1 MHRTTTGLTGAI
13 LAAIAGTATLAQ
25 DTTLP
30 ADTAGELVV
39 WHYMGVDSAG
49 ETALNMSADLFRA
62 AYPNVTVT
70 LETFPFD
77 QLNPQVLTAAGSG
90 NGPDVLFFNPS
101 DISQMI
107 DAGAVLP
114 LDPYLER
121 WPDFAQVPDNV
132 VHRFDGQ
139 AYTIQA
145 YVNHLAMWA
154 NKAILDEVGAPI
166 PTNWEEL
173 ETGMAA
179 AVEAGYIGMT
189 LSAGP
194 GGIGGW
200 WNGTPW
206 LSAACET
213 IDTPTEAGM
222 LAVLERLR
230 GWIDAGYMRGDVVT
244 QSTADATSQF
254 LTGNW
259 AYLVTGNWDMGRLRD
274 EGEFEMVSLTVPTN
288 GCPSSVYLGGE
299 GVALGAYGAGD
310 EAMAFEFI
318 RLALLSAESNQLY
331 LELSG
336 SIPMRRDVVIAPE
349 TPSYDGVLTYI
360 EAQKTGLLY
369 PVTAARSNAL
379 ELFGDLY
386 SAALSGQVTPAEAA
400 ARIVSEVP
408 VILGGQ

>member
-1 MHRTTTGLTGAI
+1 MLKTTTLGAI
-13 LAAIAGTATLAQ
+13 LAAVAGTAALAQ

-39 WHYMGVDSAG
+39 WHYMGVGSKG
-49 ETALNMSADLFRA
+49 EEALNLSADLFRA

-77 QLNPQVLTAAGSG
+77 QLNPQVLTAAGSES
-90 NGPDVLFFNPS
+90 GPDVLFFNPS
-101 DISQMI
+101 DIAQMI
-107 DAGAVLP
+107 DAGAVVP

-154 NKAILDEVGAPI
+154 NKDILDEVGAAVPA
-166 PTNWEEL
+166 TWDEL
-173 ETGMAA
+173 EAAMAA

-206 LSAACET
+206 ISASCES
-213 IDTPTEAGM
+213 IDAPTEAGM
-222 LAVLERLR
+222 TAVLSRLR
-230 GWIDAGYMRGDVVT
+230 GWIDAGFMRGDVVT
-244 QSTADATSQF
+244 QNTSDAASQF

-259 AYLVTGNWDMGRLRD
+259 AFLVTGNWDMGRLRY
-274 EGEFEMVSLTVPTN
+274 EGTFNMVSLTVPTN

-318 RLALLSAESNQLY
+318 RLALLSAESNQYY

-336 SIPMRRDVVIAPE
+336 SIPMRRDVVVDPA
-349 TPSYDGVLTYI
+349 TPSFDGVQTYI
-360 EAQKTGLLY
+360 AAQQTGLLY
-369 PVTAARSNAL
+369 PVTSARSNAL
-379 ELFGDLY
+379 ELLGDLY
-386 SAALSGQVTPAEAA
+386 SAALSGQTTPAEAA
-400 ARIVSEVP
+400 ARIVAEVP
-408 VILGGQ
+408 PILAGE

>member
-1 MHRTTTGLTGAI
+1 MRKIALKTALM
-13 LAAIAGTATLAQ
+13 LAAASPATLAWAQ

-30 ADTAGELVV
+30 ADTAGEIVV

-49 ETALNMSADLFRA
+49 ETALYQSADLFRA

-77 QLNPQVLTAAGSG
+77 QLNPQVLTAAGSE

-107 DAGAVLP
+107 DAGAILP

-121 WPDFAQVPDNV
+121 WPDFAQIPDNV

-139 AYTIQA
+139 VYTIQA

-154 NKAILDEVGAPI
+154 NKAILDEVGAPV
-166 PTNWEEL
+166 PTTFEEL
-173 ETGMAA
+173 EAGMAA
-179 AVEAGYIGMT
+179 ATEAGYIGLT

-194 GGIGGW
+194 GGVAGW
-200 WNGTPW
+200 WNGTPF
-206 LSAACET
+206 LSASCET
-213 IDTPTEAGM
+213 IDAPTEDGLRA
-222 LAVLERLR
+222 LLERMR

-244 QSTADATSQF
+244 QNSSDAASQF

-259 AYLVTGNWDMGRLRD
+259 AYLMTGNWDMGRLRD
-274 EGEFEMVSLTVPTN
+274 EGEFEMVSFTVPTN

-299 GVALGAYGAGD
+299 GVALGAHGAGD

-318 RLALLSAESNQLY
+318 RLALLSAESNQYY
-331 LELSG
+331 LTLAG
-336 SIPMRRDVVIAPE
+336 SIPMRKDVVIDPA
-349 TPSYDGVLTYI
+349 TPSYEGVLTYVA
-360 EAQKTGLLY
+360 AQQTGLLY

-379 ELFGDLY
+379 DLFGDLY
-386 SAALSGQVTPAEAA
+386 SGALSGQVTPAEAA
-400 ARIVSEVP
+400 ARIAAEVP
-408 VILGGQ
+408 PILAGE